1 MKRTLAIAL
10 ALIMLLGI
18 LAGCG
23 NTKSGSSKGME
34 EITILYPGDEADRF
48 TEFLNNEFAE
58 RMKNDLNMK
67 VNVVFVPWDQYWD
80 KKDIMLANQEA
91 IDLYWDG
98 LPDLSTMVNKKQC
111 QPIDELL
118 EKYGQDMLKVLPMDY
133 IKGCRHRRQ
142 YLRHSLPATLP
153 PPAMFQF
160 VVPAAGHRRPLAW
173 TPYPPPEDLMEYS
186 KRATEKFDNIKG
198 GGDPIFKPLAR
209 YYGEEQYNWIAAQ
222 DLVVFGE
229 DSHKAYDWYETEAFQ
244 KLCQFNREMT
254 LAGQYTDDVTIKYN
268 ERDSRMQ
275 TGNYLWVEGSLGKD
289 TEIIDTVRAN
299 APDAT
304 LGNYLLAPEK
314 TKYMT
319 GRRRRG
325 DLHPLQRT
333 QPRRGYEVPQLALC
347 QPG

>member
-34 EITILYPGDEADRF
+34 EITILYPGDETDRF

-118 EKYGQDMLKVLPMDY
+118 EKYGQDMLITSRAPSSTA
-133 IKGCRHRRQ
+133 I
-142 YLRHSLPATLP
+142 STAFPPATLP
-153 PPAMFQF
+153 PPPCFSSCAC
-160 VVPAAGHRRPLAW
+160 GRTSWRPLAW
-173 TPYPPPEDLMEYS
+173 TPYPPP
-186 KRATEKFDNIKG
+186 RI
-198 GGDPIFKPLAR
+198 
-209 YYGEEQYNWIAAQ
+209 
-222 DLVVFGE
+222 
-229 DSHKAYDWYETEAFQ
+229 
-244 KLCQFNREMT
+244 
-254 LAGQYTDDVTIKYN
+254 
-268 ERDSRMQ
+268 
-275 TGNYLWVEGSLGKD
+275 
-289 TEIIDTVRAN
+289 
-299 APDAT
+299 
-304 LGNYLLAPEK
+304 
-314 TKYMT
+314 
-319 GRRRRG
+319 
-325 DLHPLQRT
+325 
-333 QPRRGYEVPQLALC
+333 
-347 QPG
+347 

>member
-118 EKYGQDMLKVLPMDY
+118 EKYG
-133 IKGCRHRRQ
+133 
-142 YLRHSLPATLP
+142 
-153 PPAMFQF
+153 
-160 VVPAAGHRRPLAW
+160 
-173 TPYPPPEDLMEYS
+173 
-186 KRATEKFDNIKG
+186 
-198 GGDPIFKPLAR
+198 
-209 YYGEEQYNWIAAQ
+209 
-222 DLVVFGE
+222 
-229 DSHKAYDWYETEAFQ
+229 
-244 KLCQFNREMT
+244 
-254 LAGQYTDDVTIKYN
+254 
-268 ERDSRMQ
+268 
-275 TGNYLWVEGSLGKD
+275 
-289 TEIIDTVRAN
+289 
-299 APDAT
+299 
-304 LGNYLLAPEK
+304 
-314 TKYMT
+314 
-319 GRRRRG
+319 
-325 DLHPLQRT
+325 
-333 QPRRGYEVPQLALC
+333 
-347 QPG
+347 

>member
-34 EITILYPGDEADRF
+34 EITILYPGDETDRF
-48 TEFLNNEFAE
+48 TEFLNNEFSE

-133 IKGCRHRRQ
+133 IKG
-142 YLRHSLPATLP
+142 A
-153 PPAMFQF
+153 
-160 VVPAAGHRRPLAW
+160 VIDG
-173 TPYPPPEDLMEYS
+173 
-186 KRATEKFDNIKG
+186 NI
-198 GGDPIFKPLAR
+198 
-209 YYGEEQYNWIAAQ
+209 YGIP
-222 DLVVFGE
+222 
-229 DSHKAYDWYETEAFQ
+229 S
-244 KLCQFNREMT
+244 C
-254 LAGQYTDDVTIKYN
+254 
-268 ERDSRMQ
+268 
-275 TGNYLWVEGSLGKD
+275 
-289 TEIIDTVRAN
+289 
-299 APDAT
+299 
-304 LGNYLLAPEK
+304 
-314 TKYMT
+314 
-319 GRRRRG
+319 
-325 DLHPLQRT
+325 
-333 QPRRGYEVPQLALC
+333 
-347 QPG
+347 